1 MEAHYKS
8 VIQKS
13 STERTKD
20 RERDDALIERLRK
33 ISDHHRTG
41 RDRGKVIA
49 TPCDKIDLTDI
60 DRVLIDGESG
70 PHLVGR

>member
-8 VIQKS
+8 AIQKS

-33 ISDHHRTG
+33 SAMTIEQGATEERSSQRHVTKLISP
-41 RDRGKVIA
+41 I
-49 TPCDKIDLTDI
+49 
-60 DRVLIDGESG
+60 LIGC
-70 PHLVGR
+70 